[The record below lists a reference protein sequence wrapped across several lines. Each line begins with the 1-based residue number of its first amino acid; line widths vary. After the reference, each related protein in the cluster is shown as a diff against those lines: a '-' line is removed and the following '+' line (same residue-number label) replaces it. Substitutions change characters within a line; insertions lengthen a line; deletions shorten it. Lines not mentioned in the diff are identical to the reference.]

1 MHREGT
7 TLITDQELLHL
18 HASPFLTKFQVQAR
32 FAQGIPATT
41 FPHIPLHSTGAI
53 PLSLDGFWDT
63 LNTHQ
68 WNSSLLWLE
77 RDFDPTRFLTRKPN
91 TVAPQGTARTSFL
104 NCLKAGTNLLI
115 QFQST
120 HPDGTLQQ
128 NNRYNQMTMLLRCA
142 PILLLQQGSFHKQ
155 NFTNIVNRRCTQFL
169 RGEWHHLFETA
180 IEQNDLQ
187 NEIQEQQS
195 PQKRKKTS
203 DTKKYT
209 QVLQQARNLN
219 YSRAMNLLRS
229 PGLSTDSPEKNYEQ
243 LKELHPNDSA
253 PLQQQDPA
261 FAVPMSAFDFITG
274 KLIGRLIRRAKRGT
288 AVDQWGWDSREMWR
302 DILTDAP
309 FLDIVAKH
317 WILPVAAGYLP
328 TPYQQHLAG
337 GRLVALSK
345 QPKPG
350 IRPINITDSWRRIA
364 AKTLLTTCLPDFN
377 KFFQQGHPR
386 VFQFSTATPDGAAT
400 MFHILNALF
409 HGNSA
414 PCANLDDLLILLT
427 LDIKNAFNTHSRQ
440 RIYDF
445 FSKSCSS
452 TGQNEK
458 TWSGWDILWKHFAA
472 HYGTTG
478 LLKFYHSGKT
488 YTIPSVTGTQQG
500 DPLGGILFTA
510 PLQPLF
516 NQIADTFPDILI
528 CVFADN
534 TVLLGPQAQALAAAD
549 LFNTLLAAANLAL
562 NPIESNILVTNLP
575 STLPVPTTMTTQNGL
590 EFPCTTE
597 GLKLLGTPLGT
608 AMFCQEQFNKIVHK
622 IEQDHALLKDF
633 PYWHQRVKLLTFNVN
648 TRINYSLRTTA
659 PFITEQA
666 TLQLDQSVDNFLAD
680 TLHFP
685 ANFRSSQEAL
695 HYERA
700 IQQLRLGIR
709 DGGSGCFRNAP
720 LVAAASYSALAVTIN
735 WLHKH
740 PIAFNW
746 QQQPLLQTLV
756 SFENPNIISLQ
767 QWNLPV
773 ATISPSPEIRDKQ
786 SLPLQ
791 IPSPSVISDW
801 PAHLFPTQG
810 DFGRHIKKQ
819 LVAQFTRHLTVPQ
832 QQRFHSIARHT
843 LQLSS
848 SSHLMSDD
856 RPVSNLWQCST
867 SLFSLTC
874 FYELS
879 NQAFLT
885 TSALLLDIPIPH
897 ALFLQTTQPNHTN
910 TDKWADELLNK
921 SAHASD
927 SRHTTHA
934 IFAQELTKIA
944 NNSGVLTT
952 CVESRLPYRD
962 AGIDNPTRKRADM
975 MTLTGCGVTPN
986 AQRNFSTD
994 TRLIMDVTIGHVFD
1008 THHNFKPNTL
1018 QNMANSKCLKYATH
1032 YQRQRLAFAPIVANT
1047 LGQFGADT
1055 LQVLWN
1061 LADHQAQNAFGF
1073 TIDSPANVA
1082 LSQCSPPSTQQENDY
1097 RRLRGLKYHENRLRL
1112 LTCVF
1117 EGVTTRIIGQTFNLT
1132 CSPDYHR
1139 WLETTR
1145 HNWLPILPPFDVCS
1159 QDPSSSQ
1166 DSNPS
1171 QNDPTQYNPSSQP
1184 TPSDMSISPNDSPA
1198 LTDNSNSRHVSRQ
1211 QPQVHANNVH
1221 ASNSIRRERSPRSSR
1236 SRSPTD
1242 CRPSQ
1247 RSRYT
1252 YADSVS
1258 SNFSPHTD
1266 TTINPRAPPS
1276 PPHVTYPP
1284 PPPPP

>member
-1 MHREGT
+1 
-7 TLITDQELLHL
+7 
-18 HASPFLTKFQVQAR
+18 
-32 FAQGIPATT
+32 
-41 FPHIPLHSTGAI
+41 
-53 PLSLDGFWDT
+53 
-63 LNTHQ
+63 
-68 WNSSLLWLE
+68 
-77 RDFDPTRFLTRKPN
+77 
-91 TVAPQGTARTSFL
+91 
-104 NCLKAGTNLLI
+104 
-115 QFQST
+115 
-120 HPDGTLQQ
+120 
-128 NNRYNQMTMLLRCA
+128 
-142 PILLLQQGSFHKQ
+142 
-155 NFTNIVNRRCTQFL
+155 
-169 RGEWHHLFETA
+169 
-180 IEQNDLQ
+180 
-187 NEIQEQQS
+187 
-195 PQKRKKTS
+195 
-203 DTKKYT
+203 
-209 QVLQQARNLN
+209 
-219 YSRAMNLLRS
+219 
-229 PGLSTDSPEKNYEQ
+229 
-243 LKELHPNDSA
+243 
-253 PLQQQDPA
+253 
-261 FAVPMSAFDFITG
+261 
-274 KLIGRLIRRAKRGT
+274 
-288 AVDQWGWDSREMWR
+288 
-302 DILTDAP
+302 
-309 FLDIVAKH
+309 
-317 WILPVAAGYLP
+317 
-328 TPYQQHLAG
+328 
-337 GRLVALSK
+337 
-345 QPKPG
+345 
-350 IRPINITDSWRRIA
+350 
-364 AKTLLTTCLPDFN
+364 
-377 KFFQQGHPR
+377 
-386 VFQFSTATPDGAAT
+386 
-400 MFHILNALF
+400 
-409 HGNSA
+409 
-414 PCANLDDLLILLT
+414 
-427 LDIKNAFNTHSRQ
+427 
-440 RIYDF
+440 
-445 FSKSCSS
+445 
-452 TGQNEK
+452 
-458 TWSGWDILWKHFAA
+458 
-472 HYGTTG
+472 
-478 LLKFYHSGKT
+478 
-488 YTIPSVTGTQQG
+488 
-500 DPLGGILFTA
+500 
-510 PLQPLF
+510 
-516 NQIADTFPDILI
+516 
-528 CVFADN
+528 
-534 TVLLGPQAQALAAAD
+534 
-549 LFNTLLAAANLAL
+549 
-562 NPIESNILVTNLP
+562 
-575 STLPVPTTMTTQNGL
+575 
-590 EFPCTTE
+590 
-597 GLKLLGTPLGT
+597 
-608 AMFCQEQFNKIVHK
+608 
-622 IEQDHALLKDF
+622 
-633 PYWHQRVKLLTFNVN
+633 
-648 TRINYSLRTTA
+648 
-659 PFITEQA
+659 
-666 TLQLDQSVDNFLAD
+666 
-680 TLHFP
+680 
-685 ANFRSSQEAL
+685 
-695 HYERA
+695 
-700 IQQLRLGIR
+700 
-709 DGGSGCFRNAP
+709 
-720 LVAAASYSALAVTIN
+720 
-735 WLHKH
+735 
-740 PIAFNW
+740 
-746 QQQPLLQTLV
+746 
-756 SFENPNIISLQ
+756 
-767 QWNLPV
+767 
-773 ATISPSPEIRDKQ
+773 
-786 SLPLQ
+786 
-791 IPSPSVISDW
+791 
-801 PAHLFPTQG
+801 
-810 DFGRHIKKQ
+810 
-819 LVAQFTRHLTVPQ
+819 
-832 QQRFHSIARHT
+832 
-843 LQLSS
+843 
-848 SSHLMSDD
+848 MSDD

-897 ALFLQTTQPNHTN
+897 ALFLQTTQPNYTN

-1166 DSNPS
+1166 VSNPS

-1184 TPSDMSISPNDSPA
+1184 TPSDMSISPNDSQA

-1276 PPHVTYPP
+1276 PPQVTYPP